1 MSQAI
6 TRRSALGI
14 VTAAPFVHAAD
25 KSGLKRPVTGS
36 GAHTYE
42 VHHDWGELP
51 KTIRYGNTHGV
62 AVDSRGNVYIH
73 HTVHATS
80 EKEDTMVVFD
90 SKGRFVSSWGF
101 EFKGGA
107 HGLTLRK
114 EGRDE
119 FLYLCDT
126 RRSLFVKTT
135 LKGETVMRIE
145 YPQLAEPY
153 AVASGQDKKKYS
165 PTNVAIAPNG
175 DIYIAD
181 GYGSSYINQYD
192 KDGRYIRSFGGKGKE
207 QGQLDCPHGL
217 VLDTRG
223 KEPLLLVADRSN
235 RRLQTFTL
243 DGKSLGLSGEGEVKL
258 PCHFDIHKEK
268 SGRHLLL
275 VPDLEARVSLLD
287 ENNKAI
293 VHLGDDPSNT
303 WGQMRKKAREE
314 FIPGKFICPH
324 SACFDKDGNI
334 FVVEWVEVGRVTKL
348 KRV

>member
-1 MSQAI
+1 MSQQI
-6 TRRSALGI
+6 SRRSAFTAI
-14 VTAAPFVHAAD
+14 AAAPFVHAQD

-42 VHHDWGELP
+42 VIHDWGELP
-51 KTIRYGNTHGV
+51 RTIRYGNTHGV
-62 AVDSRGNVYIH
+62 AVDSKGNVYVH
-73 HTVHATS
+73 HTVHSTS
-80 EKEDTMVVFD
+80 ESSDTMVVFD
-90 SKGRFVSSWGF
+90 SKGRFVRSWGA

-114 EGRDE
+114 EGKDE

-126 RRSLFVKTT
+126 RRSLFVKAN
-135 LKGETVMRIE
+135 LKGETVLTIE
-145 YPQLAEPY
+145 YPQVSEPY
-153 AVASGQDKKKYS
+153 AVAAGGQKKRYS
-165 PTNVAIAPNG
+165 PTNVAIGPNG

-192 KDGRYIRSFGGKGKE
+192 AAGKFIRSFGGKGKE
-207 QGQLDCPHGL
+207 PGQLDCPHGL

-223 KEPLLLVADRSN
+223 KDAVLLVADRSN
-235 RRLQTFTL
+235 RRLQTFSL
-243 DGKSLGLSGEGEVKL
+243 DGKPLGISGEGEIKL

-268 SGRHLLL
+268 GGKHLLL

-287 ENNKAI
+287 ENNKTIA
-293 VHLGDDPSNT
+293 HLCDDPSNT
-303 WGQMRKKAREE
+303 WGQVRKKAREE
-314 FIPGKFICPH
+314 FTPGKFICPH

-348 KRV
+348 RRV